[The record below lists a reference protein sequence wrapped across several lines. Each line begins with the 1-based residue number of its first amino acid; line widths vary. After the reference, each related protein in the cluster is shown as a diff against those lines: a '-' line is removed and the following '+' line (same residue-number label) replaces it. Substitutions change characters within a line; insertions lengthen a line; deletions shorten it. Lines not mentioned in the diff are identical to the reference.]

1 MNSRIAR
8 RLTAYFSAALL
19 LFAIVIGALFIAIF
33 KNNVTSTQKDD
44 MIERANLIAGTVSE
58 YMSTPAGE
66 TLEEGQGSAYG
77 NGNGYGGG
85 EGKGSAGSNV
95 NSIGGLGTY
104 LRFIDDIAAASVW
117 LVDEELNLITGNAAH
132 STYSY
137 SDLPEDAE
145 RVVDEVFE
153 GGTTFSEGFSSLL
166 STPTLTVG
174 TPITVDG
181 EIVGAVLLHASVDG
195 LEDVTRQ
202 GITILAFSTGAALL
216 VSVLLS
222 VFLAVIFTRP
232 LKKMTQSTALLAS
245 GDYTVK
251 TRIER
256 NDEIGD
262 LARSIDELS
271 ETLDDAREKTQKL
284 DKLRRDFTANVSHEL
299 RTPVTVLR
307 GSLEALCDGVIT
319 DPKQVDEY
327 LHQMLSETISLQR
340 LVNDLLDLS
349 RLQNPDFSIDIQ
361 QINMY
366 DVVADA
372 VRSAGLLYPEKAVA
386 VKLSADAKLLAFDG
400 DYGRLRQMFLII
412 LDNAVKFSP
421 DKGLVTVAIE
431 DGTVTV
437 TDNGPGIPPDDL
449 PYVFERFYKV
459 KSEENKSGSGLGLAI
474 AKQVA
479 ERHGID
485 VTVKSGED
493 GTSFVFRL

>member
-8 RLTAYFSAALL
+8 KLTAYFSVTLL
-19 LFAIVIGALFIAIF
+19 LFAVVIGVLFVALF
-33 KNNVTSTQKDD
+33 KNNVTNSQKDD
-44 MIERANLIAGTVSE
+44 MLSRADKIAVTVSE
-58 YMSTPAGE
+58 YMSTQA
-66 TLEEGQGSAYG
+66 EENSENGKSSGYGSG
-77 NGNGYGGG
+77 NGKGEMDGVQGG
-85 EGKGSAGSNV
+85 
-95 NSIGGLGTY
+95 IGGLGTY
-104 LRFIDDIAAASVW
+104 LKFVDDIASASVW
-117 LVDEELNLITGNAAH
+117 LVDEELNLITGNTAH

-145 RVVDEVFE
+145 QVVDDVFE

-166 STPTLTVG
+166 SAPTLTVG

-195 LEDVTRQ
+195 LEDATRQ
-202 GITILAFSTGAALL
+202 GILILVYSTAAALL

-222 VFLAVIFTRP
+222 AFLAVIFTKP
-232 LKKMTQSTALLAS
+232 LKRMKQSTALLAA

-251 TRIER
+251 TYISR

-271 ETLDDAREKTQKL
+271 DTLDEVREKTFKL
-284 DKLRRDFTANVSHEL
+284 DKLRRDFTANISHEL

-307 GSLEALCDGVIT
+307 GSLEALCDRVVT
-319 DPKQVDEY
+319 DPKRVEEY
-327 LHQMLSETISLQR
+327 QRQMLRETLSLQR

-349 RLQNPDFSIDIQ
+349 RLQNPDFRVDRQEVNVYDI
-361 QINMY
+361 
-366 DVVADA
+366 VADA
-372 VRSAGLLYPEKAVA
+372 VRSAALLYQEKAVTVELTA
-386 VKLSADAKLLAFDG
+386 DTKLMPFSG

-421 DKGLVTVAIE
+421 DKSRVDVTIQ
-431 DGTVTV
+431 DGIVTIS
-437 TDNGPGIPPDDL
+437 DNGPGIPPDDL

-459 KSEENKSGSGLGLAI
+459 KSEDNKIGSGLGLAI
-474 AKQVA
+474 AKQIA

-485 VTVKSGED
+485 VTVTSGED
-493 GTSFVFRL
+493 GTSFVFKL